1 MPPVVHVAIEPR
13 AVRNVLLSLGIGSA
27 GGYMFYRW
35 HMPLPWMLGSMIF
48 VSTAALMGAP
58 VRRYMPLRNIM
69 IIVLGILVGSFFT
82 AEVFKQLVAWSGAA
96 LIMLGYV
103 AVTTVISLAVF
114 RRIAF
119 MDRTTAYFSSTPGGL
134 GVMVIAGEQAG
145 GDTQQ
150 IPIAHATRVFLVV
163 LCVPLYFVF
172 AGDIDPGAVRPVPGS
187 ETGYPDHRETLILL
201 VCGLS
206 GYLIAARIGLAFSQ
220 FLAPLIL
227 AGFAYALGWVQTPL
241 PAPVITFAQIVI
253 GAAIGA
259 QFRGMRLVRMF
270 RPAIAACIATAIM
283 LVIAA
288 ALARITAPWVGIEE
302 QTLLLALAPG
312 GLAEMSLIAIS
323 MNADL
328 AFIATMHILRIT
340 LISGAGPA
348 FFQYVRKRSR

>member
-1 MPPVVHVAIEPR
+1 MRVDVPVAIEFR
-13 AVRNVLLSLGIGSA
+13 ALKHVLLSLGIGSA
-27 GGYMFYRW
+27 GGYLFYRW

-48 VSTAALMGAP
+48 VSAAALMGAP
-58 VRRYMPLRNIM
+58 VRRYMPLRNVM

-82 AEVFKQLVAWSGAA
+82 AEVFRQLIAWSGAA

-103 AVTTVISLAVF
+103 AVTTLISLAVF

-150 IPIAHATRVFLVV
+150 MPIAHATRVFLVV

-172 AGDIDPGAVRPVPGS
+172 FDGVEVGAVRPVPGS
-187 ETGYPDHRETLILL
+187 EIGYPNARETLILL
-201 VCGLS
+201 VCGVL

-227 AGFAYALGWVQTPL
+227 SGFAYALGWVQTPL
-241 PAPVITFAQIVI
+241 PEPVITVAQIVI
-253 GAAIGA
+253 GSAIGT
-259 QFRGMRLVRMF
+259 QFRGMRLVQMF
-270 RPAIAACIATAIM
+270 RPLIAACIATTTM

-288 ALARITAPWVGIEE
+288 ALARVTAPWLGIEE
-302 QTLLLALAPG
+302 HTLLLALAPG
-312 GLAEMSLIAIS
+312 GLAEMSLIAVS
-323 MNADL
+323 MHADL

-340 LISGAGPA
+340 LISAVGPA
-348 FFQYVRKRSR
+348 FFQYARKRRR